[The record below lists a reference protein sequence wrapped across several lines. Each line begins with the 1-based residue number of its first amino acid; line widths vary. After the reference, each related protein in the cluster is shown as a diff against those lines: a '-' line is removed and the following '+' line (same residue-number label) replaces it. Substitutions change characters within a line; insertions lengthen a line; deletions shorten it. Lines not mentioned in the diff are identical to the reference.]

1 MISTAISTHPTTSK
15 GGEEASYSLLTDD
28 EAQSVGCLHGRSSF
42 ILGRSRLSC
51 FKPYFGNASGLL
63 IVIFYTL
70 IIAIIASF
78 TTIILY
84 RPSDQYCARRL
95 SLWSPVL
102 DAVEY
107 ISLDFDNEFAH
118 KTKYRGPPT
127 EDVES
132 AWHELTN
139 KHEVL
144 IDEEKLSALNRSL
157 ATNPANAEVSGRSG
171 YRANIEVF
179 HQLHCLNLIR
189 QYTWFQ
195 AGKYHDHPPSTL
207 AVGSDVARRMHVD
220 HCIETVRLALICN
233 ADVTPMISVV
243 DHEDSH
249 GYRADFNAHHKCRDF
264 AKIEAWMERNAVQ
277 L

>member
-1 MISTAISTHPTTSK
+1 MSK
-15 GGEEASYSLLTDD
+15 RGEEATSLLTND
-28 EAQSVGCLHGRSSF
+28 EAQCIVPSHARSSF
-42 ILGRSRLSC
+42 VLG
-51 FKPYFGNASGLL
+51 PSGLRCL
-63 IVIFYTL
+63 GPCFGSGLNLHIVIIYTL
-70 IIAIIASF
+70 ITSIIVSF
-78 TTIILY
+78 ATIMLH
-84 RPSDQYCARRL
+84 RPSDQSCVRQL

-107 ISLDFDNEFAH
+107 SSLDFDNEFAH

-127 EDVES
+127 GDVES

-144 IDEEKLSALNRSL
+144 IAEEKLSALNRSL
-157 ATNPANAEVSGRSG
+157 LTSPASAKASGRSG

-207 AVGSDVARRMHVD
+207 ATGSDVAKRMHVD
-220 HCIETVRLALICN
+220 HCIETVRLALMCN

-243 DHEDSH
+243 DFEDPH